1 MTTPPEP
8 PPSAIEAHLGLED
21 AVPDDQARS
30 TPDPETL
37 AWADHL
43 APLYAVL
50 PHTTPSAGL
59 WGRIE
64 RSTVVRARRSFF
76 ARPVVWQALAAVFA
90 AVSVGLALQLA
101 AVRTPEAA
109 PPPVAAP
116 AVAPP
121 PVLTAAMTGSAAQP
135 GRLAFVMATSDEGA
149 VIQSSPG
156 TAQPVEG
163 RSYNLWL
170 VGPEYRV
177 FVGRLDPTVQHSVPV
192 PVASRDL
199 VHEGARLE
207 VSLDPG
213 DTPPFQPGLI
223 VASGQLSAVAV
234 RS

>member
-50 PHTTPSAGL
+50 PDAAPSAGL

-64 RSTVVRARRSFF
+64 RATVVRARRSFF
-76 ARPVVWQALAAVFA
+76 ARPVVWQALAGVFA

-101 AVRTPEAA
+101 AVRTPVGA
-109 PPPVAAP
+109 PPPAAAP
-116 AVAPP
+116 AATPP
-121 PVLTAAMTGSAAQP
+121 SVLTAAMTGSAAQP

-170 VGPEYRV
+170 VGPEHRV
-177 FVGRLDPTVQHSVPV
+177 FVGQLSPVVQHSVPV
-192 PVASRDL
+192 PQTARAL
-199 VHEGARLE
+199 LHEGARLE
-207 VSLDPG
+207 VSLDAAG
-213 DTPPFQPGLI
+213 QPPFQPGLV
-223 VASGQLSAVAV
+223 VASGELSAVAV

>member
-1 MTTPPEP
+1 MNETESSP
-8 PPSAIEAHLGLED
+8 AAEAHLGLEGLGID
-21 AVPDDQARS
+21 PRAVE
-30 TPDPETL
+30 TPDAETL

-50 PHTTPSAGL
+50 PETRPSPAL
-59 WGRIE
+59 WDRIH
-64 RSTVVRARRSFF
+64 RSTVARARPSLWAGPR
-76 ARPVVWQALAAVFA
+76 VWQAIAAGLGVIT
-90 AVSVGLALQLA
+90 VGLALQLA
-101 AVRTPEAA
+101 TIAGRPAPTAPEPVSA
-109 PPPVAAP
+109 PV
-116 AVAPP
+116 VDNT
-121 PVLTAAMTGSAAQP
+121 PVLTAALSGAAAQP

-156 TAQPVEG
+156 TARSIAG
-163 RSYNLWL
+163 RTYHLWL
-170 VGPEYRV
+170 VGADHRV
-177 FVGRLDPTVQHSVPV
+177 FVGRLNPDIQHSVDV
-192 PVASRDL
+192 PVAARAL

>member
-1 MTTPPEP
+1 MTTTPEP
-8 PPSAIEAHLGLED
+8 PPSIIETHLGLED
-21 AVPDDQARS
+21 PLSDDQAQS
-30 TPDPETL
+30 TPDTETL
-37 AWADHL
+37 AWADHF
-43 APLYAVL
+43 APLYGVL
-50 PHTTPSAGL
+50 PAATPSAGL

-76 ARPVVWQALAAVFA
+76 ARPVVWQAIAAVFA
-90 AVSVGLALQLA
+90 VVSVGLALQLA
-101 AVRTPEAA
+101 AVRTPVVA
-109 PPPVAAP
+109 PPVAAP
-116 AVAPP
+116 PVEAT
-121 PVLTAAMTGSAAQP
+121 PVLTAALTGAAAQP

-163 RSYNLWL
+163 RTYHLWL

-177 FVGRLDPTVQHSVPV
+177 LVGRLDPTVQHSVPV

-207 VSLDPG
+207 VSLDSG
-213 DTPPFQPGLI
+213 DAPPFQPGLI
-223 VASGQLSAVAV
+223 VASGQLAAVAV